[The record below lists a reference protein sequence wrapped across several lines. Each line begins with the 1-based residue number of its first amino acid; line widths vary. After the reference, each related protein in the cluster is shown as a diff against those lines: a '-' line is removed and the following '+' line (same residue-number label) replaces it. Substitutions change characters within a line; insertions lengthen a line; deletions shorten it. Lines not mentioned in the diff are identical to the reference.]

1 MSRGEIQIKFN
12 PAGFAEC
19 LQGMDG
25 MVKEEAEKIISRISG
40 PGQYTVEVV
49 HEPRFHDSAYGVAR
63 PVAIAVAIAR
73 ISADRKGSADEAE
86 NKSMSKAVSG

>member
-1 MSRGEIQIKFN
+1 MKGQLQRIKFN

-49 HEPRFHDSAYGVAR
+49 HEPRFHDSAHHVTR
-63 PVAIAVAIAR
+63 PVAIAR